1 MSSAP
6 GAGADTTNQEF
17 KKPSLP
23 RPSRRQ
29 SETGAARKTVNENNS
44 GNQGSRE
51 QPVSLPVTPLNGND
65 KQLGLGVYSQG
76 HGGPSGA
83 VDMKKISASKRPA
96 SRTRARPALDRLP
109 SDWMSGNPEGIAA
122 FRAKLNDRLAHP
134 VEMRLR
140 DPDLIKLRKG
150 ESSNKARVATLAK
163 HFEQISKEFE
173 LARARERDQLDL
185 GRYRAL
191 PVAVSRPIVDVF
203 KNVEEAVEEMSD
215 DESVEISDNSSGD
228 EVQVDTDGSRTD
240 VNATAAEGKLEILK
254 DSAESPQEPELRSA
268 VALESVTV
276 KPEIAPSLANEKQSL
291 VQTLANF
298 WADRSATGWGPLKY
312 PLSHSEHMFSDSDII
327 IREDEPSSLI
337 AFCLSSKDYLDR
349 VNDQKMKDETS
360 KASSGLANF
369 KGDSDLE
376 KRMLKKT
383 ALHLRYQFQES
394 SARFSCKVF
403 YSEQFDAIRKFC
415 DCDEYYIQSLA
426 RCAKWESNG
435 GKSGSAF
442 LKTLDDRLVM
452 KELSPIELEAFVKFA
467 PSYFEY
473 MAEAFFHELPTVL
486 AKILGLYSVQ
496 IRNPLTGNVMKLDVI
511 VMENLFYNRKMSRIF
526 DLKGSMRNRHV
537 QQTGRE
543 DEVLLDENM
552 VEYIYESPL
561 FTRDH
566 AKRFLKTSLFNDTLF
581 LAKMNVMDYS
591 LVIGLDKENKQLV
604 VGIIGKQPCVE
615 IPSLVGSLAN

>member
-1 MSSAP
+1 
-6 GAGADTTNQEF
+6 
-17 KKPSLP
+17 
-23 RPSRRQ
+23 
-29 SETGAARKTVNENNS
+29 
-44 GNQGSRE
+44 
-51 QPVSLPVTPLNGND
+51 
-65 KQLGLGVYSQG
+65 
-76 HGGPSGA
+76 
-83 VDMKKISASKRPA
+83 
-96 SRTRARPALDRLP
+96 
-109 SDWMSGNPEGIAA
+109 
-122 FRAKLNDRLAHP
+122 
-134 VEMRLR
+134 
-140 DPDLIKLRKG
+140 
-150 ESSNKARVATLAK
+150 
-163 HFEQISKEFE
+163 
-173 LARARERDQLDL
+173 
-185 GRYRAL
+185 
-191 PVAVSRPIVDVF
+191 
-203 KNVEEAVEEMSD
+203 VEEMSD
-215 DESVEISDNSSGD
+215 DELVEISDKSSGD
-228 EVQVDTDGSRTD
+228 EVQVGADGSRTD
-240 VNATAAEGKLEILK
+240 MNATAAEGKLEILK
-254 DSAESPQEPELRSA
+254 GAAESPQEPELRSA

-604 VGIIGKQPCVE
+604 VGIIGKQPCVQ
-615 IPSLVGSLAN
+615 IPLLVCSLAN